1 MIQEGQARMN
11 AGGAGALVDRRF
23 APLDPSRH
31 DDPTLDLAGLIR
43 ILRRR
48 LSLIIATAAVV
59 VSLAAAYVF
68 TVTPLY
74 TATTKVLLDAH
85 KKNTV
90 QSEVVPSGL
99 GTDVAGNFAL
109 VDSQVKVILSD
120 AVLRPVVQSQH
131 LATDPEFGARQP
143 SLLGEISSAITGI
156 FRSPPAG
163 RAESPEE
170 KALLALGKQVEV
182 KRDDQ
187 TYVIDIAVK
196 SMDPVKAA
204 RLAQAI
210 AKSYLADQ
218 STSKVE
224 TSERVSQLMDGQLAT
239 LRERLLKADSKVQ
252 EFRAKHN
259 LQEAGGE
266 LIDTR
271 KLKSLNEQWTAA
283 QADVAEKEAK
293 YKQIQFLLKRGIE
306 PEMIGDSVSSETV
319 SRLREQYAIA
329 SRREAILGAT
339 LLPSHPQLQQAH
351 SEVERLRGLIQAEVE
366 RIAKSINLEF
376 EMAKQRLASAKAAV
390 AASRQEVDLNDS
402 ARIKLR
408 ELEREADSTGSV
420 YESFLSRVKEM
431 NETQRIYTPD
441 ARIISPAA
449 IPENPSWPKKKLIL
463 ALALVLGCGL
473 GASIAVSAE
482 HLDRRIRTGRELLAA
497 TGLRSLSS
505 IPMLHAKRGL
515 FAELLGQRPRRA
527 NFYDMVREIL
537 EGGTHSSYRAALLRL
552 LSYLVDFDAAGNQR
566 VILLTS
572 SVPGEGKSALALSLA
587 VIAASSGI
595 RTLLVDSNTANPAL
609 SEVLGDGDKSARLS
623 DRVITDS
630 RLGLSFLS
638 LASDQLPLNGWS
650 KRSALT
656 DELSQVAANYDLTLI
671 DAGLLRLERNAVALV
686 NASQAILFVT
696 RASATTRET
705 AAQAASDLL
714 QMAHGRRCA
723 AVLTMTD
730 NEIDGR
736 QTSDHS

>member
-23 APLDPSRH
+23 APLEPPRH
-31 DDPTLDLAGLIR
+31 DDATLDLVGLIS

-59 VSLAAAYVF
+59 VSLAAVYAF
-68 TVTPLY
+68 MVTPLY
-74 TATTKVLLDAH
+74 TATTKILVDAR

-90 QSEVVPSGL
+90 QTEVVPSGL
-99 GTDVAGNFAL
+99 GNDVADNFAL

-120 AVLRPVVQSQH
+120 TVLGPVVKSQH
-131 LATDPEFGARQP
+131 LATDPEFGARPP

-156 FRSPPAG
+156 FSSPKAG
-163 RAESPEE
+163 RAESPDE
-170 KALLALGKQVEV
+170 KALLALGRQVEV

-187 TYVIDIAVK
+187 TYVIDVSVK

-218 STSKVE
+218 SKSKVE

-239 LRERLLKADSKVQ
+239 LRERLLKADTKVQ
-252 EFRAKHN
+252 AFRAEHN
-259 LQEAGGE
+259 LQGSGAD

-271 KLKSLNEQWTAA
+271 KLKGLNDQLTSA
-283 QADVAEKEAK
+283 QADVADKEAK
-293 YKQIQFLLKRGIE
+293 YNQIQLLLKHGIE
-306 PEMIGDSVSSETV
+306 PEMMGDAIASETV

-329 SRREAILGAT
+329 SRREAILSAT

-351 SEVERLRGLIQAEVE
+351 SEVERLRGLIKAEVE
-366 RIAKSINLEF
+366 RVAEAANLDF

-390 AASRQEVDLNDS
+390 EASRQEVDVNDS

-408 ELEREADSTGSV
+408 ELQREADSTRSV

-449 IPENPSWPKKKLIL
+449 IPKNPSWPKKKIIL

-473 GASIAVSAE
+473 GASLAVSAE
-482 HLDRRIRTGRELLAA
+482 HLDRRIRTTRELLAA
-497 TGLRSLSS
+497 TGLRSLAS
-505 IPMLHAKRGL
+505 IPTLHARRGL
-515 FAELLGQRPRRA
+515 VPELLGQRPRRA
-527 NFYDMVREIL
+527 SFYEMVLEIL
-537 EGGTHSSYRAALLRL
+537 EGPPDSAFRASLLRL
-552 LSYLVDFDAAGNQR
+552 LSYLMDFDVAGKQR
-566 VILLTS
+566 IVLLTS
-572 SVPGEGKSALALSLA
+572 SVSGEGKSALALSLA
-587 VIAASSGI
+587 VAAASSGM
-595 RTLLVDSNTANPAL
+595 RTLLVDASTANPSL
-609 SEVLGDGDKSARLS
+609 SKVLGDGDKSVALGE
-623 DRVITDS
+623 RVITDT

-638 LASDQLPLNGWS
+638 LASDEVPSKGWS
-650 KRSALT
+650 KRGALT
-656 DELSQVAANYDLTLI
+656 DELSQVAADYDITLI
-671 DAGLLRLERNAVALV
+671 DAGLLRLERNAAALV
-686 NASQAILFVT
+686 DASQAILLAT
-696 RASATTRET
+696 KASATTREA
-705 AAQAASDLL
+705 AAQAASDLM

-723 AVLTMTD
+723 AVLTMTESEA
-730 NEIDGR
+730 NNG
-736 QTSDHS
+736 